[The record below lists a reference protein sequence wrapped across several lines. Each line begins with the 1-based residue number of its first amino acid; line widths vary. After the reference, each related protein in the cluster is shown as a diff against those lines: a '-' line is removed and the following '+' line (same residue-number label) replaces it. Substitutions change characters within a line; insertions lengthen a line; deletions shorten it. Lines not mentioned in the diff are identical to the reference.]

1 MLFDILLIALAVL
14 FIFIGYKVGFLATF
28 VKIASILSGL
38 ILAFLLTKPTANLA
52 CDMGLDNGISNNIYN
67 NITSS
72 EEFQNIQGSEGTL
85 KMADLLEEL
94 GFPKF
99 VSKFAAKEILNSQDP
114 FVAAR
119 SVADAISRACM
130 CVIIFIILLI
140 CSSLIFKLIK
150 ILMKSLRKS
159 VKFIRIIDGV
169 LGIIFY
175 LFLLLF
181 LIYVMLLIISI
192 IIQSSSLDS
201 SFVQFLRGQL
211 KLDSNKFGIT
221 KYFYEHNILGN
232 LLGFFF

>member
-14 FIFIGYKVGFLATF
+14 FIFIGYKVGFLASF
-28 VKIASILSGL
+28 IKIASILSGL

-52 CDMGLDNGISNNIYN
+52 CSMGLDNGISNNIYK

-72 EEFQNIQGSEGTL
+72 EEFQSLGSEEGTL
-85 KMADLLEEL
+85 RMADLLEEL

-114 FVAAR
+114 YVAAR
-119 SVADAISRACM
+119 GISDAISRACM
-130 CVIIFIILLI
+130 SVIIFIIILI
-140 CSSLIFKLIK
+140 SSSLIFKLIK
-150 ILMKSLRKS
+150 ILVKRLRKS
-159 VKFIRIIDGV
+159 VRFIRILDGV
-169 LGIIFY
+169 LGVIFY
-175 LFLLLF
+175 SFLFLF
-181 LIYVMLLIISI
+181 FIYVMLLIVSI
-192 IIQSSSLDS
+192 IIQSSSTDS
-201 SFVQFLRGQL
+201 GFVQFLRGQL